1 MNCPLCNK
9 YLLEVGFGDVIC
21 QTRIKFEGKA
31 TLPHYEQREG
41 KVYWYLPPDY
51 QIVNTEN
58 ETTVMKVDDEDST
71 LTYVARGFYSKP
83 AFKKVFTMNEHFA
96 PTEPDKLL
104 KRIKLLTIFS

>member
-1 MNCPLCNK
+1 
-9 YLLEVGFGDVIC
+9 
-21 QTRIKFEGKA
+21 
-31 TLPHYEQREG
+31 
-41 KVYWYLPPDY
+41 
-51 QIVNTEN
+51 
-58 ETTVMKVDDEDST
+58 MKVDDEDST